1 MDLSTL
7 TKLTREQLDTF
18 AKRAGI
24 TNPERSTAA
33 ELVGA
38 LLNQRVESAERALRR
53 NKSNAASQVAHG
65 VLAALSQSG
74 LLKRFARTEALP
86 STQPWQRTQPR
97 PATQPTPPTPAAT
110 PTPEPIVAATP
121 EPIVAATPEPVHA
134 EPVQVQT
141 APAEPAPAEV
151 APPTPAQPAP
161 PATPAILDDGVPTR
175 RFVEEPIRTRS
186 MARVLL
192 TQGHR
197 DRALSIL
204 ESIVRDDPNDLA
216 ARDDLERLRAD
227 VPLDAQLSRLP
238 EPTALPTLPT
248 TGDSVTLQPLE
259 GRALHLAWATTAS
272 GIARAQAVLGAAG
285 ELALRVVAITPDP
298 TRVVRS
304 EITERGPVEPQGDW
318 TSPAVEP
325 GARCFAAIGVRSGGR
340 FVAIAHAPART
351 IV

>member
-24 TNPERSTAA
+24 THPERRTTA
-33 ELVGA
+33 ELVGT
-38 LLNQRVESAERALRR
+38 LLNQRVQSAERALRH
-53 NKSNAASQVAHG
+53 NKSNTASQMAHG

-86 STQPWQRTQPR
+86 SRAATPPAT
-97 PATQPTPPTPAAT
+97 ATQPTPPATATQPTATPATTAPAT
-110 PTPEPIVAATP
+110 PAPATPAPAPATPAPAMVAATP
-121 EPIVAATPEPVHA
+121 EPA
-134 EPVQVQT
+134 EAV
-141 APAEPAPAEV
+141 
-151 APPTPAQPAP
+151 QPAP
-161 PATPAILDDGVPTR
+161 PVTPTVVDDGVPTR

-204 ESIVRDDPNDLA
+204 ESIVRDDPNDPA

-227 VPLDAQLSRLP
+227 VPLDAELSRLP
-238 EPTALPTLPT
+238 EPTELPTLPT
-248 TGDSVTLQPLE
+248 TGDSVTLQPQT
-259 GRALHLAWATTAS
+259 GRALRLSWETTDA

-285 ELALRVVAITPDP
+285 ELALRLVAITPDP

-304 EITERGPVEPQGDW
+304 EITERGPVETQGDW
-318 TSPAVEP
+318 TAPAVEP

>member
-24 TNPERSTAA
+24 PHPERSTTA
-33 ELVGA
+33 ELVGT
-38 LLNQRVESAERALRR
+38 LLNQRVQSAERALRH
-53 NKSNAASQVAHG
+53 NKSNGAAQVAHG

-86 STQPWQRTQPR
+86 SPVAT
-97 PATQPTPPTPAAT
+97 PATPSTRQTPSTPQTPPTPAAT
-110 PTPEPIVAATP
+110 PATP
-121 EPIVAATPEPVHA
+121 VVASSPKPFRTEL
-134 EPVQVQT
+134 VQPPTAQVEA
-141 APAEPAPAEV
+141 APAEPA
-151 APPTPAQPAP
+151 QPEP
-161 PATPAILDDGVPTR
+161 PATPTIVDDGVPTR

-192 TQGHR
+192 AQGHR

-204 ESIVRDDPNDLA
+204 ESIVRDNPNDPA
-216 ARDDLERLRAD
+216 TRDDLERLRAD
-227 VPLDAQLSRLP
+227 VPLDAELSRLP
-238 EPTALPTLPT
+238 EPTELPTLPT
-248 TGDSVTLQPLE
+248 TGDSVTLQPQE
-259 GRALHLAWATTAS
+259 GRALHLAWETTDA
-272 GIARAQAVLGAAG
+272 GVARAQAVLGSAG

-304 EITERGPVEPQGDW
+304 EITERCPVEPQGDW
-318 TSPAVEP
+318 TAPAVEP